1 MDENRNQTNSLD
13 QGPSQQRIPRPD
25 TDNDWLFTVRGRQG
39 QLVLEYPLIAL
50 EYSWRDRIIDGS
62 MQLGHQELKPDH
74 LTARHV

>member
-1 MDENRNQTNSLD
+1 MKIGTKLTLLIKDWHYKGFLD
-13 QGPSQQRIPRPD
+13 LD